1 MEDGV
6 YTDLS
11 ITDYHANKTHISST
25 GIKYIKKSL
34 KHFDWFHSGKF
45 DLEEKPHFSF
55 GNAFELALLDHV
67 GFEKDVAIAQTE
79 YWAAQVLKDRPD
91 IKRPK
96 QTKEYEAYES
106 KFKFDNK
113 SKLYEIPDVGDQSF
127 ETIEQMLISCKQ
139 DATIQRLIEGTDYQT
154 SIFWT
159 DPETGIKLKTRP
171 DMNKRKKNVIVN
183 LKTTLDGSPEGFT
196 KDLKKW
202 DYPLQACVE
211 ISGCLRTGIMDKVDN
226 YFWLVVE
233 KVPPFNATIYEFQE
247 TDIMAVMDSYDFLLS
262 RIKKAQE
269 QNKYPGYSDQADN
282 EYGILQAKLPAWYKF

>member
-11 ITDYHANKTHISST
+11 ITDYHTNKTHISAT
-25 GIKYIKKSL
+25 GLKYIKKSL
-34 KHFDWFHSGKF
+34 KHFEWFQSGKF
-45 DLEEKPHFSF
+45 DVEEKPHFSF
-55 GNAFELALLDHV
+55 GNAFELALLDQV

-79 YWAAQVLKDRPD
+79 FWSAKILEARPE

-96 QTKEYEAYES
+96 QTKDYEAYEA
-106 KFKFDNK
+106 KFKLDNK
-113 SKLYEIPDVGDQSF
+113 NKLYEIPDVGDQSF

-159 DPETGIKLKTRP
+159 DPETGIKMKTRP

-183 LKTTLDGSPEGFT
+183 LKTTLDGSPRAFSRDMV
-196 KDLKKW
+196 KY
-202 DYPLQACVE
+202 DYPLQAAIE
-211 ISGCLRTGIMDKVDN
+211 IEGCLESGLMDTVDH

-233 KVPPFNATIYEFQE
+233 KVKPYCGTIYSFGKSDRE
-247 TDIMAVMDSYDFLLS
+247 TTNMELRHYLRKIEHAREKNLW
-262 RIKKAQE
+262 
-269 QNKYPGYSDQADN
+269 PGYSERSSDVT
-282 EYGILQAKLPAWYKF
+282 GILEANLPAYY